1 MKETIK
7 LYEDGEYKTYER
19 DMAKIP
25 LTVEDWMNASELDIA
40 QHNYSTRMAGDK
52 PMKAK
57 DAQDLVKADVKFVV
71 NYFRNQFTYEQAK
84 KGIAPKVM
92 IEDFNRWYNQSA
104 GSLAIGDSEK
114 SDPKK

>member
-40 QHNYSTRMAGDK
+40 QHNYSTKMVGDK

-57 DAQDLVKADVKFVV
+57 DAQDLIKADVKFVV
-71 NYFRNQFTYEQAK
+71 SYFRNQFTYEQAK

-92 IEDFNRWYNQSA
+92 VEEFNRWYNQSA
-104 GSLAIGDSEK
+104 GALDIGNEK
-114 SDPKK
+114 GGPKK

>member
-25 LTVEDWMNASELDIA
+25 LTVEDWMNANELDVA
-40 QHNYSTRMAGDK
+40 QHNYSMKTTSDK

-71 NYFRNQFTYEQAK
+71 NYFRNQFTPDQAM

-92 IEDFNRWYNQSA
+92 IEEFNRWYSQSA
-104 GSLAIGDSEK
+104 GALDIGNEK
-114 SDPKK
+114 GDQKK

>member
-1 MKETIK
+1 
-7 LYEDGEYKTYER
+7 
-19 DMAKIP
+19 MAKIP

-71 NYFRNQFTYEQAK
+71 NYFTNQFTPDQAM
-84 KGIAPKVM
+84 KGIAPRVM
-92 IEDFNRWYNQSA
+92 VEEFNRWYNQSA
-104 GSLAIGDSEK
+104 GALDIGNEK
-114 SDPKK
+114 GDQKK

>member
-19 DMAKIP
+19 DMAKNP

-40 QHNYSTRMAGDK
+40 QHNYSMKMAGDK

-84 KGIAPKVM
+84 TGIAPKVM
-92 IEDFNRWYNQSA
+92 VEEFNRWYSQSA
-104 GSLAIGDSEK
+104 GALSLSDEK
-114 SDPKK
+114 GDPKK